1 MKPVY
6 VRTIAVTALS
16 ALAFFAL
23 TPAMAKVQ
31 ARVPHH
37 ATLSWYASWAA
48 SPMNSHSFPTSVIA
62 PTITTLSNQTL
73 RQIVTISRGGAELRV
88 RFSNEFGTTILHIG
102 AASVGYQPP
111 GATSMHRIPLTFGG
125 VASVNVPPGAPI
137 VSDPVALDVANGATL
152 EINAYLPGST
162 PITTEHVLGLQQSY
176 ASGPGNYTMADTLPD
191 PAPFEM
197 VEVKSG
203 KTFFARAFL
212 SEVDVAD
219 KIPARTVIAF
229 GDSITD
235 GFHST
240 QDKNRRWP
248 DYLSRRIAKAKLPL
262 SVINEGIGGNQVIA
276 NGAGDSALTRFDRDA
291 LAIPGASTV
300 ILLEGINDIG
310 FSGGLIPGLSRPDI
324 IPAGDIIQGYRQLIA
339 RAHEKGL
346 RIIGTTMTAFG
357 GSPAFTPQ
365 KEAVREEV
373 NKWIRTSHA
382 FDGVVDFDRTT
393 RDPQNPEQLR
403 KEFDGGDH
411 VHMSDKGYEAMA
423 DAIDLAMLK

>member
-1 MKPVY
+1 MKQVSW
-6 VRTIAVTALS
+6 RKIAVIALS
-16 ALAFFAL
+16 GLAFFAL
-23 TPAMAKVQ
+23 TPAMAKVR
-31 ARVPHH
+31 ASVPQH
-37 ATLSWYASWAA
+37 AKMSWYASWAA

-62 PTITTLSNQTL
+62 PTITTLANQTI
-73 RQIVTISRGGAELRV
+73 RQVVTISRGGTELRV
-88 RFSNEFGTTILHIG
+88 RFSNEYGSTLLHIG

-111 GATSMHRIPLTFGG
+111 GATGMHRIPLTFGG
-125 VASVNVPPGAPI
+125 VASANVPPGAPI
-137 VSDPVALDVANGATL
+137 VSDPVTLKVPNGATL
-152 EINAYLPGST
+152 EINAYLPDST

-176 ASGPGNYTMADTLPD
+176 ASGPGDYTMADTLPD

-203 KTFFARAFL
+203 NKFFARAFL

-219 KIPARTVIAF
+219 KASARTVVAF

-235 GFHST
+235 GYHST
-240 QDKNRRWP
+240 QDENRRWP
-248 DYLSRRIAKAKLPL
+248 DYLARRIAKAKLPL
-262 SVINEGIGGNQVIA
+262 SVINEGIGGNQVLA

-310 FSGGLIPGLSRPDI
+310 FSGGLIPGFSRPDI
-324 IPAGDIIQGYRQLIA
+324 IPADEIIQGYRQLIA

-346 RIIGTTMTAFG
+346 KIIGATMTAFG
-357 GSPAFTPQ
+357 GSPAYTPQ

-382 FDGVVDFDRTT
+382 FDGVVDFDHVT
-393 RDPQNPEQLR
+393 RDPQHPEQLR
-403 KEFDGGDH
+403 KEYDGGDH
-411 VHMSDKGYEAMA
+411 VHMSDKGYKAMA
-423 DAIDLAMLK
+423 DVINLSMLR